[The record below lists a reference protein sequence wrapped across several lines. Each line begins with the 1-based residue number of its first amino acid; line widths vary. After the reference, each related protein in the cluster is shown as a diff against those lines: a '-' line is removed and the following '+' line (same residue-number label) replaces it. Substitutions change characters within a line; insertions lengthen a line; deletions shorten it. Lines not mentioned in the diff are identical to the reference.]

1 VADPGKSKGA
11 DEAAYAARI
20 GLTIR
25 GKWHVDA
32 LLGVGGMAAVYSAS
46 HRNGQIAA
54 LKILHIEFAKEK
66 TICDRFLREAYVSN
80 KVGHPATVKVLD
92 DDMTEQGEPFL
103 VMELLEGQTVRDVWR
118 KAGRTMPIV
127 QALQICERVVD
138 CLAACHSIGVIH
150 RDLKPANIFV
160 TNKGEVKVLDFGVA
174 QMRSAATE
182 RTATGTALG
191 TPSYMSPEQARGRVD
206 DLDGRADI
214 FSVGAMMHA
223 LITGHRI
230 NAGKTEMEAL
240 AMAATKPVSSIA
252 RIAPNL
258 PVEVIHIVD
267 KALQFDR
274 RNRFSDARDMQAA
287 MLEALANQGAS
298 PLAGIGGEPLGTP
311 AAASPLA
318 MSPLPPQ
325 TQPAAPAQRA
335 PELASRPVTSPISRP
350 PRPSEAR
357 ARPEPTPPPQA
368 AGGRG
373 TGSVSIG
380 ARANP
385 QSSPSAAGRA
395 AGTPSP
401 AAVSNQWQAIELDGP
416 VRAQAPQPQG
426 PGMQAPQHGNGQPI
440 PIAVPPGGGGM
451 QYQQRGGTGVGAAY
465 VQQQSAEEADPRLI
479 ALRDLMK
486 HMDRLLP
493 SVRQFG
499 WTHPAT
505 ERTMRTLYQAYAD
518 ALTKD
523 AEIFAFTL
531 RPYSFLTSGQT
542 AWEPNPPFD
551 SIPYNLFACGIRE
564 LKFLPGIAYEELR
577 DTIAIMLLDPSA
589 DLPPEDDLV
598 AALWEKNFSHV
609 KYECC
614 DAFVEGEAAEREAF
628 FDEADAIEGVAAE
641 AAHGHASRVEARA
654 MAVATDARARS
665 ALREDSPLAV
675 DEVVK
680 NVLMAELALT
690 TERWSERFV
699 DALVEG
705 YIDSAMNRDA
715 PLVLASLRKSCSDL
729 VVAERLDVVTGLY
742 QALVE
747 QIQSRIANREDARKL
762 VFALT
767 NAMFGGDTFELLLRF
782 LTKHPETAGSVEA
795 AFMVLSR
802 NELRVALAAARAPLP
817 PELRGTILRYIER
830 VVPGQE
836 SEILQAVQGIGSDEA
851 YALLSVLAR
860 VRSPEALH
868 ILGELQNAEDVDLR
882 ISAKMLLSSSPEQ
895 AEQEVAQLLDHPSAL
910 ARLAALR
917 TILRYRLKG
926 AWPTIARVVQKLPPG
941 LGSDEKLELMRALV
955 AVDPNRGEGIAIEI
969 AKKGGIVQ
977 SEERETAR
985 TSACVAL
992 GEQSSSRAALMA
1004 MNEVSQSRWGTSQET
1019 RDAAANA
1026 VRDITARLEGGARS

>member
-1 VADPGKSKGA
+1 M
-11 DEAAYAARI
+11 
-20 GLTIR
+20 
-25 GKWHVDA
+25 DA

-127 QALQICERVVD
+127 QALQISERVVD

-298 PLAGIGGEPLGTP
+298 PLAGIGGEPLGTA

-318 MSPLPPQ
+318 MSPQPPQ
-325 TQPAAPAQRA
+325 AQEAAQGQRA
-335 PELASRPVTSPISRP
+335 PDLAARPVTAPIARP

-357 ARPEPTPPPQA
+357 SRPEPTPPPQA

-380 ARANP
+380 GRANP
-385 QSSPSAAGRA
+385 QSSPSAGRA
-395 AGTPSP
+395 SGTPSP
-401 AAVSNQWQAIELDGP
+401 AAVSNQWQAIELDGGP
-416 VRAQAPQPQG
+416 VRSQAQQAQPT
-426 PGMQAPQHGNGQPI
+426 GMQAQQQGNAQPL
-440 PIAVPPGGGGM
+440 PGPGGM
-451 QYQQRGGTGVGAAY
+451 QQPQRGSTGVGAAY
-465 VQQQSAEEADPRLI
+465 VQQVSAEDADPRLQT
-479 ALRDLMK
+479 LRDLMK

-523 AEIFAFTL
+523 ADIFAFTL
-531 RPYSFLTSGQT
+531 RPYSLLTNGQT

-598 AALWEKNFSHV
+598 AALWEKNFAHV

-654 MAVATDARARS
+654 MAVATDARARTS
-665 ALREDSPLAV
+665 LREDSPLAV

-767 NAMFGGDTFELLLRF
+767 NAMFGGDTFELLVRF
-782 LTKHPETAGSVEA
+782 LTKRPETAGSVEG

-836 SEILQAVQGIGSDEA
+836 SEILQAVRGIGSDEA

-882 ISAKMLLSSSPEQ
+882 ISAKMLLSASPEQ

-926 AWPTIARVVQKLPPG
+926 AWPTIARVVQKMPPG

-977 SEERETAR
+977 SEERENAR

-1026 VRDITARLEGGARS
+1026 VRDITARLAGGARS